1 MIRITT
7 VLANSSNT
15 ETSPMP
21 YIIVVATPKDETLKD
36 EGSKSQ
42 KLVKRRDE
50 PPPEKL
56 IVRKTK
62 DEDEGAD
69 DAKSKLAPCHTYGC
83 GMGRSPWPLGRPL
96 EPLALGPAS

>member
-1 MIRITT
+1 MNIPDT
-7 VLANSSNT
+7 VA
-15 ETSPMP
+15 
-21 YIIVVATPKDETLKD
+21 ATPKDETLKD
-36 EGSKSQ
+36 EGFKSQ

-50 PPPEKL
+50 PQPEKL

-83 GMGRSPWPLGRPL
+83 GMGRNCISSCISSCWRALPCRQPTIEARRDDGDRPID
-96 EPLALGPAS
+96 